1 MSTRSVLAVLIAS
14 VVTSTVGAC
23 TIGVDSTETVGTSTS
38 APSTPSTTLTTG
50 PSDVSTSQQT
60 PSIED
65 TQQPGMTL
73 GPDGSMY
80 PARPGSEEVA
90 VDPEP
95 FANAGADG
103 DGYFFTSPTGNIACA
118 IYPAPSSAGPVG
130 CQAVTS
136 VAPVDGP
143 VCSNA
148 DNDKYAVRIETT
160 GAVHTC
166 TTQGIYTASDAVVL
180 EYGETLTVGDAT
192 CVSREDG
199 ISCLLAGSN
208 AVLMSRGANL
218 TY

>member
-1 MSTRSVLAVLIAS
+1 
-14 VVTSTVGAC
+14 
-23 TIGVDSTETVGTSTS
+23 
-38 APSTPSTTLTTG
+38 
-50 PSDVSTSQQT
+50 
-60 PSIED
+60 
-65 TQQPGMTL
+65 MTL
-73 GPDGSMY
+73 GPDGNLY
-80 PARPGSEEVA
+80 PARPGSDEVA

-95 FANAGADG
+95 FANVGADG

-118 IYPAPSSAGPVG
+118 IYRAPSSAGPVG

-148 DNDKYAVRIETT
+148 DNDKYAVRIEAA

-166 TTQGIYTASDAVVL
+166 TTQGIYTASDAAVL
-180 EYGETLTVGDAT
+180 QYGETLTVGDVT

-208 AVLMSRGANL
+208 AVLLSRGANL